1 MTYTIFDRLAA
12 LSDIA
17 VDLEGIGLTGVQ
29 PHVILIGSRGS
40 GKSTLLKALTG
51 ESPGPGFCNFHYSAY
66 LEEPGLVRG
75 MAMAKGPAPTDW
87 LSTLVVDVPYDLS
100 LMREYMEQPGSVIVV
115 VFASKEPKPEALL
128 KLVAEI
134 DPKYDRTVSVYSKS
148 DLLPIKGYASLL
160 LEY

>member
-1 MTYTIFDRLAA
+1 M
-12 LSDIA
+12 
-17 VDLEGIGLTGVQ
+17 
-29 PHVILIGSRGS
+29 
-40 GKSTLLKALTG
+40 
-51 ESPGPGFCNFHYSAY
+51 
-66 LEEPGLVRG
+66 VRG

-134 DPKYDRTVSVYSKS
+134 DPKYERTVCVYSKI
-148 DLLPIKGYASLL
+148 DRLPIKGYASFPPRLFTPPSIQSNWFFEAYRIYGGATIL
-160 LEY
+160 RAPLKKKCFVL